1 VTDDQDVASLQ
12 RRFLPKIF
20 ERLVDHGVSYDN
32 FFAPVSTLFSD
43 LPAILTPTSQVSIC
57 CPSRVSLL
65 RAQYAHNHNI
75 TFVARPWGG
84 WEIFNEHNYTQH
96 TLPDFMQRA
105 GYSTWYTGK
114 LMNGHTV
121 ENCERL
127 PVSGF
132 VSSIRMRYSGLC

>member
-1 VTDDQDVASLQ
+1 M
-12 RRFLPKIF
+12 
-20 ERLVDHGVSYDN
+20 Y
-32 FFAPVSTLFSD
+32 
-43 LPAILTPTSQVSIC
+43 QVSVC

-75 TFVARPWGG
+75 TFVSRPWGG
-84 WEIFNEHNYTQH
+84 WEIFNEYNYTGH
-96 TLPDFMQRA
+96 TLPDFMQQA

-121 ENCERL
+121 DNCERL

-132 VSSIRMRYSGLC
+132 VSCGSSRIACPELTIGWQNSSDFLVGKVAFAAD